1 MTQQITLDELER
13 YLWQAA
19 VDLRGQIDAAA
30 YKDYIFPLVFFK
42 RICDVRDEE
51 YAGYEQKGGKE
62 FADMMMQE
70 SPIQI
75 PMEAHWNVVF
85 NTSENIGQALVDAFR
100 QIELANP
107 GKKIDGRVVGGL
119 EGIFG
124 DKAIWT
130 NKNKMPDA
138 IIRNL
143 LNSFNKLT
151 LSLAACPADEMGTGY
166 EYLIGK
172 FADDAGHTA
181 QEFYTNRTVV
191 ELMAEI
197 LQLKPHESIYDPTCG
212 SGGMLI
218 KSLTYLK
225 DKGEEWRD
233 VKVFGQEINAGTSA
247 IARMNLY
254 LHGIH
259 DFSIVNDDTLQRPAF
274 IKNGRV
280 QQFNVVLA
288 NPPYSI
294 KTWNREAF
302 AHDRYGRNFLGVPP
316 QARADYAF
324 IQHILASMDDK
335 NGRCAVLLPHGV
347 LNRNEEAEMR
357 KRHIESDN
365 IDAIIGLGRNLF
377 FNSGLESFIL
387 ICSNRKPKERKGKI
401 LFIEAEN
408 YTHKEGKQAYL
419 WTEDISKIVHAY
431 NDLEDEVGFSKW
443 VRIEDIEDGNLNI
456 KSYVKSASNKDISSL
471 KTDIVD
477 YVNQQHLLAN
487 ALGNFELLDSEIFKT
502 DINPNI
508 SSDRSNWKRVKLG
521 EVAYEYSSRV
531 DNPSES
537 QYDYYIGSDCIGQ
550 YDFRI
555 NKKSPASLVTSA
567 QKEFKSGDYLLVR
580 RSLYGS
586 DFRERAPRADFDG
599 CCSADILTIRE
610 NPEFISNGYLI
621 NVLYSKELWDFIVA
635 NSAGGLT
642 RRIKWKQIADFEF
655 YLPSL
660 AEQKVL
666 AEKLWAAYEVKQS
679 YLKMIAATEEMVK
692 AQFIEMFG
700 DPIQNSKGWVK
711 EKMGSVCKYI
721 SDGSHYSPP
730 DDNTSII
737 PMLSVKDM
745 SNNGFLYNE
754 CKHISID
761 EYKNLCA
768 NGCKPLR
775 DDVLVAKDGSYFKY
789 IFPLV
794 EERDQAILSSIA
806 ILRPNKEVITPRFL
820 CEYLK
825 NNEVLGVIERNYLTG
840 TAIRRVILKGFKE
853 IQVYL
858 PPVGLQKNFESIYN
872 QADKSISELRKSV
885 DAIDK
890 VIKSLINENL

>member
-62 FADMMMQE
+62 FADMMMQD

-259 DFSIVNDDTLQRPAF
+259 DFSIVNDDTLERPAF

-335 NGRCAVLLPHGV
+335 NGRCAILLPHGV

-419 WTEDISKIVHAY
+419 WPEDISKIVHAY

-508 SSDRSNWKRVKLG
+508 SSDRSNWNRVKLG

-655 YLPSL
+655 DLPPL

-692 AQFIEMFG
+692 AQFIEMFKNSPIVKLG
-700 DPIQNSKGWVK
+700 D
-711 EKMGSVCKYI
+711 YI
-721 SDGSHYSPP
+721 STQSGGTPNTKKSEYYDGGDIPWLSSGEINQGYINKTDKFITQEGLDNSSAKWIPKDSVVIAMYGATAGKVGYINIPLTTNQAVCALLPCDSFDSHYLYYAVSSKYDWFLSQCRGAAQP
-730 DDNTSII
+730 NISQSII
-737 PMLSVKDM
+737 KELMLAHPTMEDQVKFSV
-745 SNNGFLYNE
+745 
-754 CKHISID
+754 IID
-761 EYKNLCA
+761 Q
-768 NGCKPLR
+768 
-775 DDVLVAKDGSYFKY
+775 S
-789 IFPLV
+789 
-794 EERDQAILSSIA
+794 
-806 ILRPNKEVITPRFL
+806 
-820 CEYLK
+820 
-825 NNEVLGVIERNYLTG
+825 
-840 TAIRRVILKGFKE
+840 
-853 IQVYL
+853 
-858 PPVGLQKNFESIYN
+858 
-872 QADKSISELRKSV
+872 DKSISELRKSV

>member
-51 YAGYEQKGGKE
+51 YAGYEQEGGKE
-62 FADMMMQE
+62 FADMMMQD

-259 DFSIVNDDTLQRPAF
+259 DFSIVNDDTLEHPAF
-274 IKNGRV
+274 IKGGKV

-347 LNRNEEAEMR
+347 LNRDEEAEMR

-419 WTEDISKIVHAY
+419 WPEDISKIVHAY

-655 YLPSL
+655 DLPPL

-692 AQFIEMFG
+692 AQFVEMFG
-700 DPIQNSKGWVK
+700 GGNWSQKTLGEIGSFTRGGGFQKSDFVEHGIPCIHYGQIHTKFGPFISSHITEISSDLESKTKFASKGDLIIAITSEDAEGSCKSTAWLGDYPVAVGGHAAIFNHSMNPLYMSFFFK
-711 EKMGSVCKYI
+711 SIVFNHAKMEYI
-721 SDGSHYSPP
+721 HGTKVYEIKP
-730 DDNTSII
+730 DDIAKISVPCP
-737 PMLSVKDM
+737 PM
-745 SNNGFLYNE
+745 
-754 CKHISID
+754 
-761 EYKNLCA
+761 NLQEQF
-768 NGCKPLR
+768 
-775 DDVLVAKDGSYFKY
+775 S
-789 IFPLV
+789 
-794 EERDQAILSSIA
+794 AIA
-806 ILRPNKEVITPRFL
+806 
-820 CEYLK
+820 
-825 NNEVLGVIERNYLTG
+825 
-840 TAIRRVILKGFKE
+840 
-853 IQVYL
+853 Q
-858 PPVGLQKNFESIYN
+858 

>member
-1 MTQQITLDELER
+1 MTKQITLDELER

-51 YAGYEQKGGKE
+51 YAGYEQEGGKE
-62 FADMMMQE
+62 FADMMMQD

-259 DFSIVNDDTLQRPAF
+259 DFSIVNDDTLERPAF
-274 IKNGRV
+274 IKGGRV
-280 QQFNVVLA
+280 QQFDVVLA

-324 IQHILASMDDK
+324 IQHILASMDEN

-419 WTEDISKIVHAY
+419 WPEDISKIVHAY
-431 NDLEDEVGFSKW
+431 NNLEDEVGFSKW

-456 KSYVKSASNKDISSL
+456 KSYVKSASNKGVSSL
-471 KTDIVD
+471 KTNIVD

-487 ALGNFELLDSEIFKT
+487 ALGNFELLDSELFKT
-502 DINPNI
+502 DINPYI

-610 NPEFISNGYLI
+610 KPEFISNGYLI

-655 YLPSL
+655 DLPSL

-692 AQFIEMFG
+692 AQFVEMFG
-700 DPIQNSKGWVK
+700 SYEKRVKIGDHCSVSSGKSIPTKLEDIKGNIAYVKVADFNLPGNENYIYNSQRYVAEESAKYS
-711 EKMGSVCKYI
+711 KMIPTGSVIFAKNGAASLSNKKRLTKIDCCIDMNTLAVKSISNDLRDEFLFAVLQSLDISEYVRQGAIPSISPKSIENCQIPYPTLEEQDKYI
-721 SDGSHYSPP
+721 YIAEQSDK
-730 DDNTSII
+730 T
-737 PMLSVKDM
+737 
-745 SNNGFLYNE
+745 
-754 CKHISID
+754 
-761 EYKNLCA
+761 
-768 NGCKPLR
+768 
-775 DDVLVAKDGSYFKY
+775 
-789 IFPLV
+789 
-794 EERDQAILSSIA
+794 
-806 ILRPNKEVITPRFL
+806 
-820 CEYLK
+820 
-825 NNEVLGVIERNYLTG
+825 
-840 TAIRRVILKGFKE
+840 
-853 IQVYL
+853 
-858 PPVGLQKNFESIYN
+858 
-872 QADKSISELRKSV
+872 ISELRKSV

>member
-1 MTQQITLDELER
+1 MTKQITLDELES

-51 YAGYEQKGGKE
+51 YQKYAKEGGE
-62 FADMMMQE
+62 EYAEMMMQD

-75 PMEAHWNVVF
+75 PMDAHWDKVF
-85 NTSENIGQALVDAFR
+85 NTTEDIGQALVDAFR

-107 GKKIDGRVVGGL
+107 GKDIDGRKVGGL
-119 EGIFG
+119 EGVFG

-130 NKNKMPDA
+130 NKNKMPDN

-166 EYLIGK
+166 EYLIGQ
-172 FADDAGHTA
+172 FANDAGHTA

-197 LQLKPHESIYDPTCG
+197 LQLQPHESIYDPTCG

-233 VKVFGQEINAGTSA
+233 VKVYGQEINAGTSA

-259 DFSIVNDDTLQRPAF
+259 EFSIVNDDTLENPAF
-274 IKNGRV
+274 IKGGRI
-280 QQFNVVLA
+280 QQFDVVLA

-294 KTWNREAF
+294 KTWNREKF
-302 AHDRYGRNFLGVPP
+302 EHDRYGRNFLGVPP

-324 IQHILASMDDK
+324 IQHILASMDES

-347 LNRNEEAEMR
+347 LNRNEEAEIR

-419 WTEDISKIVHAY
+419 WPEDIAKIVHAY
-431 NDLEDEVGFSKW
+431 NNYEDEDGFSKW
-443 VRIEDIEDGNLNI
+443 VAIENIEDGNLNI
-456 KSYVKSASNKDISSL
+456 KSYVKSTSKKTSSVQEDFISY
-471 KTDIVD
+471 KE
-477 YVNQQHLLAN
+477 QQHLLAD
-487 ALGNFELLDSEIFKT
+487 AMERFELVDSESFKI
-502 DINPNI
+502 DINSYL
-508 SSDRSNWKRVKLG
+508 SSIDKSNWKKVSLG

-555 NKKSPASLVTSA
+555 NKKSPASLITSA
-567 QKEFKSGDYLLVR
+567 QKEFKVGDYLLVR

-610 NPEFISNGYLI
+610 NPDFINDGYLI
-621 NVLYSKELWDFIVA
+621 YVLYSKDLWDFIVA

-655 YLPSL
+655 MLPPKH
-660 AEQKVL
+660 EQKVL
-666 AEKLWAAYEVKQS
+666 ADKLWAAYEVKQS
-679 YLKMIAATEEMVK
+679 YLKMIEATEEMVK
-692 AQFIEMFG
+692 SHFIEMFG
-700 DPIQNSKGWVK
+700 DCESNTKNYPIKKVGNFAECFAGATPSTKVPAYW
-711 EKMGSVCKYI
+711 
-721 SDGSHYSPP
+721 
-730 DDNTSII
+730 DNGII
-737 PMLSVKDM
+737 PWMSSGEVHKGRVKDTDAMISQQGYDGCSTKMVPVHSIVVALAGQGKTRGTVAINDIELCTNQSLCAIVPNEDVNYEYLYHNLRGRYMELRSM
-745 SNNGFLYNE
+745 SGDVNGRGGLNL
-754 CKHISID
+754 KHIQSIKVIVPPM
-761 EYKNLCA
+761 EEQLKF
-768 NGCKPLR
+768 
-775 DDVLVAKDGSYFKY
+775 VA
-789 IFPLV
+789 
-794 EERDQAILSSIA
+794 IA
-806 ILRPNKEVITPRFL
+806 
-820 CEYLK
+820 
-825 NNEVLGVIERNYLTG
+825 
-840 TAIRRVILKGFKE
+840 
-853 IQVYL
+853 Q
-858 PPVGLQKNFESIYN
+858 
-872 QADKSISELRKSV
+872 QADKSISELRKSI
-885 DAIDK
+885 DAIDR

>member
-1 MTQQITLDELER
+1 MTKQITLDELES

-51 YAGYEQKGGKE
+51 YAGYEKEGGKE
-62 FADMMMQE
+62 YADMMIQE
-70 SPIQI
+70 SAIQI
-75 PMEAHWNVVF
+75 PTDAHWQVVF
-85 NTSENIGQALVDAFR
+85 NKTENIGQALVDAFLS
-100 QIELANP
+100 IEQANP
-107 GKKIDGRVVGGL
+107 GKKIDDRVVGGL
-119 EGIFG
+119 DGIFG

-138 IIRNL
+138 VIRNL

-218 KSLTYLK
+218 KSLTHLK

-233 VKVFGQEINAGTSA
+233 VKVFGQEINAGTAA

-259 DFSIVNDDTLQRPAF
+259 DFSIVNDDTLERPAF
-274 IKNGRV
+274 TNGGRV
-280 QQFNVVLA
+280 QQFDVVLA

-294 KTWNREAF
+294 KTWNREMF
-302 AHDRYGRNFLGVPP
+302 AHDKYGRNFLGVPP

-324 IQHILASMDDK
+324 IQHILASMDEK

-347 LNRNEEAEMR
+347 LNRDEEVEMR

-387 ICSNRKPKERKGKI
+387 LCSNRKPKERKGKI

-419 WTEDISKIVHAY
+419 WPEDIAKIVHAY
-431 NDLEDEVGFSKW
+431 NNLDDEEGFSKW
-443 VRIEDIEDGNLNI
+443 VRIEDVEDGNLNI
-456 KSYVKSASNKDISSL
+456 KSYVKSVSNKEKSSF
-471 KTDIVD
+471 KADVTEYVD
-477 YVNQQHLLAN
+477 QQHLLAD
-487 ALGNFELLDSEIFKT
+487 ALKDFELLDSEIFKI
-502 DINPNI
+502 DINPNT
-508 SSDRSNWKRVKLG
+508 SYNKTNWKRVKLG
-521 EVAYEYSSRV
+521 DVAYEYSSRV

-555 NKKSPASLVTSA
+555 NKKSPAGLVTSA

-610 NPEFISNGYLI
+610 NPEYISDGYLI

-655 YLPSL
+655 DLPSL

-666 AEKLWAAYEVKQS
+666 AEKLWAAYEVKLS
-679 YLKMIAATEEMVK
+679 YLKMIEATQEMVK
-692 AQFIEMFG
+692 SQFIEMFG
-700 DPIQNSKGWVK
+700 DISINSKAWPV
-711 EKMGSVCKYI
+711 EKLANVANIKIGPFGSLIHQRDYQEGGHCLINPSQIINNKIV
-721 SDGSHYSPP
+721 P
-730 DDNTSII
+730 DSKVAVT
-737 PMLSVKDM
+737 
-745 SNNGFLYNE
+745 
-754 CKHISID
+754 
-761 EYKNLCA
+761 EYKYQELLSYTVSIGDIILGRRGEMGRAGIIEEEGMLCGTGSMVIKPKDKGDSLFLHLFITSPHSKEWLENNSVGTTMTNLNTQIVA
-768 NGCKPLR
+768 NMEIPILPANLKQQF
-775 DDVLVAKDGSYFKY
+775 VA
-789 IFPLV
+789 
-794 EERDQAILSSIA
+794 
-806 ILRPNKEVITPRFL
+806 IT
-820 CEYLK
+820 
-825 NNEVLGVIERNYLTG
+825 
-840 TAIRRVILKGFKE
+840 
-853 IQVYL
+853 
-858 PPVGLQKNFESIYN
+858 N
-872 QADKSISELRKSV
+872 QADKSVFELRKSI

>member
-1 MTQQITLDELER
+1 MTKQITLDELES

-51 YAGYEQKGGKE
+51 YAGYEQEGGKE

-75 PMEAHWNVVF
+75 PAEAHWNVVF
-85 NTSENIGQALVDAFR
+85 NTSENLGQALVDAFR

-107 GKKIDGRVVGGL
+107 SKKIDGRMVGGL

-197 LQLKPHESIYDPTCG
+197 LQLHPHESIYDPTCG

-225 DKGEEWRD
+225 EKGEEWRD
-233 VKVFGQEINAGTSA
+233 VKVYGQEINAGTSA

-259 DFSIVNDDTLQRPAF
+259 DFSIVNDDTLENPAF
-274 IKNGRV
+274 IKNGRI
-280 QQFNVVLA
+280 QQFDVVLA

-294 KTWNREAF
+294 KTWNREKF
-302 AHDRYGRNFLGVPP
+302 EHDKWGRNFLGTPP

-324 IQHILASMDDK
+324 IQHILASMDEK

-419 WTEDISKIVHAY
+419 WPEDIAKIVHAY
-431 NDLEDEVGFSKW
+431 NNYEDEDGFSKW
-443 VRIEDIEDGNLNI
+443 VNIENIEDGNLNI
-456 KSYVKSASNKDISSL
+456 KSYVKSTSNNSSSSVQEDIL
-471 KTDIVD
+471 AYKE
-477 YVNQQHLLAN
+477 QQHLLAD
-487 ALGNFELLDSEIFKT
+487 AMAGFELVDSDPFKI
-502 DINPNI
+502 DINSDL
-508 SSDRSNWKRVKLG
+508 SSIDKTNWKKVTLG
-521 EVAYEYSSRV
+521 KVAYEYSSRV

-537 QYDYYIGSDCIGQ
+537 QYEYYIGSDCIGQ

-555 NKKSPASLVTSA
+555 NKKSPASLITSA
-567 QKEFKSGDYLLVR
+567 QKEFKVGDYLLVR

-610 NPEFISNGYLI
+610 NHDFVSDGYLI
-621 NVLYSKELWDFIVA
+621 NVLYSKDLWDFIVA

-655 YLPSL
+655 MLPPM
-660 AEQKVL
+660 EQQKVL
-666 AEKLWAAYEVKQS
+666 ADKLWAAYEVKQS
-679 YLKMIAATEEMVK
+679 YLKMIEATEEMVK
-692 AQFIEMFG
+692 SQFIEMFG
-700 DPIQNSKGWVK
+700 IAES
-711 EKMGSVCKYI
+711 
-721 SDGSHYSPP
+721 
-730 DDNTSII
+730 T
-737 PMLSVKDM
+737 
-745 SNNGFLYNE
+745 
-754 CKHISID
+754 
-761 EYKNLCA
+761 
-768 NGCKPLR
+768 KPLA
-775 DDVLVAKDGSYFKY
+775 DFIEVSFPGEWGQEDKDGSGVKVIRTTNFTNNGKLDLSDVVTRDIDSAKIEKKKLFKGDIILERSGGTNDNPVGRVVYF
-789 IFPLV
+789 
-794 EERDQAILSSIA
+794 EED
-806 ILRPNKEVITPRFL
+806 
-820 CEYLK
+820 
-825 NNEVLGVIERNYLTG
+825 G
-840 TAIRRVILKGFKE
+840 
-853 IQVYL
+853 VYL
-858 PPVGLQKNFESIYN
+858 FNNFTQLLRCKEGVNSLFIFYSLFNYYQMNKNVIRSMGNKTTGIQNLKMDRYWQIPIADVSIELQKEFESIYR
-872 QADKSISELRKSV
+872 QADKSGFELLKSI

>member
-51 YAGYEQKGGKE
+51 YAGYEQEGGKE
-62 FADMMMQE
+62 FADMMMQD

-233 VKVFGQEINAGTSA
+233 VKVYGQEINAGTSA

-259 DFSIVNDDTLQRPAF
+259 DFSIVNDDTLERPAF
-274 IKNGRV
+274 IKGGRV
-280 QQFNVVLA
+280 QQFDVVLA

-324 IQHILASMDDK
+324 IQHILASMDEN

-419 WTEDISKIVHAY
+419 WPEDISKIVHAY
-431 NDLEDEVGFSKW
+431 NNLEDEVGFSKW

-456 KSYVKSASNKDISSL
+456 KSYVKSASNKGISSL
-471 KTDIVD
+471 KTNIVD

-502 DINPNI
+502 DINPYI

-655 YLPSL
+655 DLPSL
-660 AEQKVL
+660 AEQKDL
-666 AEKLWAAYEVKQS
+666 TEKLWAAYEVKQS

-692 AQFIEMFG
+692 AQFVEMTG
-700 DPIQNSKGWVK
+700 DPRTNPKSWPVKQLPELATYSIGLTYKPENISEDGTIVLRSGNIQNSK
-711 EKMGSVCKYI
+711 
-721 SDGSHYSPP
+721 
-730 DDNTSII
+730 
-737 PMLSVKDM
+737 
-745 SNNGFLYNE
+745 
-754 CKHISID
+754 ID
-761 EYKNLCA
+761 LT
-768 NGCKPLR
+768 
-775 DDVLVAKDGSYFKY
+775 DVV
-789 IFPLV
+789 
-794 EERDQAILSSIA
+794 
-806 ILRPNKEVITPRFL
+806 
-820 CEYLK
+820 
-825 NNEVLGVIERNYLTG
+825 
-840 TAIRRVILKGFKE
+840 RVNCPIK
-853 IQVYL
+853 
-858 PPVGLQKNFESIYN
+858 ESIYVRKN
-872 QADKSISELRKSV
+872 DILMCSRNGSAALVGKVAQIKDIEEPMTYGAFMTVIRSDYSDYLYLYFQSKDFREQVSTGKSSTMNQITQNMLDKIILPLPGEDIIKKLSEILHQADKSISELRKSV

>member
-19 VDLRGQIDAAA
+19 VDLRGQIDASA

-51 YAGYEQKGGKE
+51 YQKYEEEGGKE
-62 FADMMMQE
+62 FADSMIQY

-85 NTSENIGQALVDAFR
+85 NTTEDIGQALVDAFR
-100 QIELANP
+100 AIELVNP
-107 GKKIDGRVVGGL
+107 GKDIDGRRVGGL
-119 EGIFG
+119 EGVFG

-130 NKNKMPDA
+130 NKNKMPDS

-166 EYLIGK
+166 EYLIGQ
-172 FADDAGHTA
+172 FANDAGHTA

-197 LQLKPHESIYDPTCG
+197 LQLQPHESIYDPTCG

-233 VKVFGQEINAGTSA
+233 VKVYGQEINAGTSA

-259 DFSIVNDDTLQRPAF
+259 DFSIVNDDTLERPAF

-280 QQFNVVLA
+280 QQFDVVLA

-324 IQHILASMDDK
+324 IQHILASMDEN

-419 WTEDISKIVHAY
+419 WPEDISKIVHAY
-431 NDLEDEVGFSKW
+431 NNLEDEVGFSKW

-456 KSYVKSASNKDISSL
+456 KSYVKSASNKGVSSL
-471 KTDIVD
+471 KTNIVD

-502 DINPNI
+502 DINPYI

-610 NPEFISNGYLI
+610 KPEFISNGYLI

-655 YLPSL
+655 DLPSL

-679 YLKMIAATEEMVK
+679 YLKMIAATQEMVK
-692 AQFIEMFG
+692 SQFVEMFG
-700 DPIQNSKGWVK
+700 GEKYCQLELDSLTKEWIKGQPFKKENLSDNGNNKCIHYGELFTKYGPIIDKVISSTDDAIIKSSKYG
-711 EKMGSVCKYI
+711 
-721 SDGSHYSPP
+721 
-730 DDNTSII
+730 
-737 PMLSVKDM
+737 
-745 SNNGFLYNE
+745 
-754 CKHISID
+754 
-761 EYKNLCA
+761 
-768 NGCKPLR
+768 
-775 DDVLVAKDGSYFKY
+775 DVLFPASDVTPDGLARCSALLEDNVLLGGD
-789 IFPLV
+789 IIV
-794 EERDQAILSSIA
+794 
-806 ILRPNKEVITPRFL
+806 LRPNAGILP
-820 CEYLK
+820 EYLSWAINMQK
-825 NNEVLGVIERNYLTG
+825 SQLLKRVTG
-840 TAIRRVILKGFKE
+840 SVVRHMSAKGLKSVT
-853 IQVYL
+853 I
-858 PPVGLQKNFESIYN
+858 PVGPVTEQKQFIDIVK
-872 QADKSISELRKSV
+872 QADKSISQLRKSI

>member
-51 YAGYEQKGGKE
+51 YAGYEQEGGKE
-62 FADMMMQE
+62 FADMMMQD

-197 LQLKPHESIYDPTCG
+197 LQLQPHESIYDPTCG

-259 DFSIVNDDTLQRPAF
+259 DFSIVNDDTLERPAF
-274 IKNGRV
+274 IKGGRV

-324 IQHILASMDDK
+324 IQHILASMDEN

-419 WTEDISKIVHAY
+419 WPEDISKIVHAY
-431 NDLEDEVGFSKW
+431 NNLEDEVGFSKW

-456 KSYVKSASNKDISSL
+456 KSYVKSASNKCISSL
-471 KTDIVD
+471 KTNIVD

-502 DINPNI
+502 DINPYI

-655 YLPSL
+655 DLPPL

-700 DPIQNSKGWVK
+700 DDLIDNCRWNVFPMEQVFDISSSRRVLK
-711 EKMGSVCKYI
+711 EEWTTAGVPFLRVRDMVDLSLGKCLNNEAFVSEDYYNNLKDEDGKLKPGDIII
-721 SDGSHYSPP
+721 SA
-730 DDNTSII
+730 TSTIGKCYLI
-737 PMLSVKDM
+737 KENDRFYYKD
-745 SNNGFLYNE
+745 
-754 CKHISID
+754 
-761 EYKNLCA
+761 A
-768 NGCKPLR
+768 
-775 DDVLVAKDGSYFKY
+775 DVLRFRRKMVINSAYFMYAFNMPSIAKQ
-789 IFPLV
+789 V
-794 EERDQAILSSIA
+794 EESIGKTTVGHFLISKAQKIIMPIPPMDLQNRFEMIL
-806 ILRPNKEVITPRFL
+806 
-820 CEYLK
+820 
-825 NNEVLGVIERNYLTG
+825 
-840 TAIRRVILKGFKE
+840 
-853 IQVYL
+853 
-858 PPVGLQKNFESIYN
+858 N
-872 QADKSISELRKSV
+872 QSDKSISELRRSV

>member
-1 MTQQITLDELER
+1 MTKQISLDELER

-19 VDLRGQIDAAA
+19 VDLRGQIDATA

-51 YAGYEQKGGKE
+51 YQKYVDDGGE
-62 FADMMMQE
+62 EYAESMMQY
-70 SPIQI
+70 SAIKI

-85 NTSENIGQALVDAFR
+85 NVSENIGQALVDAFR
-100 QIELANP
+100 TIEMMNP
-107 GKKIDGRVVGGL
+107 PKKIDNRLVGGL

-181 QEFYTNRTVV
+181 QEFYTNRSVV

-197 LQLKPHESIYDPTCG
+197 LQLQPHESIYDPTCG

-218 KSLTYLK
+218 KSLTHLK

-233 VKVFGQEINAGTSA
+233 VKVFGQEINAGTAA

-259 DFSIVNDDTLQRPAF
+259 DFSIVNDDTLERPAF
-274 IKNGRV
+274 TNGGRV
-280 QQFNVVLA
+280 QQFDVVLA

-294 KTWNREAF
+294 KQWNREAF
-302 AHDRYGRNFLGVPP
+302 EHDKYERCFLGVPP

-324 IQHILASMDDK
+324 IQHILASMDVN

-347 LNRNEEAEMR
+347 LNRKEESEIR
-357 KRHIESDN
+357 KNHIALDN
-365 IDAIIGLGRNLF
+365 IDAVIGLGRNLF

-387 ICSNRKPKERKGKI
+387 ICNNRKSIERKGRI

-419 WTEDISKIVHAY
+419 GPEDIAKIVHAY
-431 NDLEDEVGFSKW
+431 NNYEDEIGFSKW
-443 VRIEDIEDGNLNI
+443 VNIEDIEDGNLNI
-456 KSYVKSASNKDISSL
+456 KSYVKSASNNSTSSVQECIL
-471 KTDIVD
+471 AYKE
-477 YVNQQHLLAN
+477 QQHLLAD
-487 ALGNFELLDSEIFKT
+487 AMGEFELIDSESVKIDFAL
-502 DINPNI
+502 DF
-508 SSDRSNWKRVKLG
+508 SSVDKSNWRKVTLG

-555 NKKSPASLVTSA
+555 TKKSPANIITSA

-586 DFRERAPRADFDG
+586 DFRERAPRAYFDG

-610 NPEFISNGYLI
+610 NHDLISDGYLI
-621 NVLYSKELWDFIVA
+621 NVLYSKDLWDFIVA

-655 YLPSL
+655 LLPPKE
-660 AEQKVL
+660 EQKVL
-666 AEKLWAAYEVKQS
+666 ADKLWAAYEVKQS
-679 YLKMIAATEEMVK
+679 YLKMIEATDDMVK
-692 AQFIEMFG
+692 AQFVEMFG
-700 DPIQNSKGWVK
+700 NPFKNEKKWIEYGKIGRYAQIILGSTPDSKNLDYWNGSIKWITPAEMTEESYFIFDTERHLSEMGLKAANLTLLPERSVLFSTRAPIGKVGLVGSQMYCNQGFKNFICG
-711 EKMGSVCKYI
+711 EKLNPV
-721 SDGSHYSPP
+721 
-730 DDNTSII
+730 
-737 PMLSVKDM
+737 
-745 SNNGFLYNE
+745 FLYYTLIYN
-754 CKHISID
+754 
-761 EYKNLCA
+761 
-768 NGCKPLR
+768 R
-775 DDVLVAKDGSYFKY
+775 DYLVS
-789 IFPLV
+789 
-794 EERDQAILSSIA
+794 
-806 ILRPNKEVITPRFL
+806 
-820 CEYLK
+820 
-825 NNEVLGVIERNYLTG
+825 LGTG
-840 TAIRRVILKGFKE
+840 TTFKE
-853 IQVYL
+853 LSKRAVEDIEL
-858 PPVGLQKNFESIYN
+858 AIPDMDLQNRFEQIYN
-872 QADKSISELRKSV
+872 HSYNTKAELRKSIE
-885 DAIDK
+885 AIDK